1 MGRKKSDMYKKLILL
16 TVGAM
21 VTLSL
26 GACST
31 STKNDQT
38 DESAGKEQLT
48 KEKETRK
55 KESERKEKE
64 NKEEQIKQEQEKK
77 KEDEKL
83 KESQSKEEQKLKEE
97 QEKKEQ
103 EEKLKNEQAKQEEKK
118 KQQEDA
124 EKQQQVAELL
134 ATDNPQK
141 YIDAYNEFTMKGN
154 PMPPEQRGSS
164 PAPESAG
171 LSNQE
176 YQVILWGIIDYYGN
190 AFTQGL
196 ITEEQNKAVQ
206 KEAIDKAYS
215 GAYGKSSDE
224 KEEIN
229 ITSENVVE
237 FVDKYVRENSSLEL
251 SYPEVKV
258 ADDGV
263 SQQVYFESIHPGS
276 PARGYFIVSP
286 SGTIQRFSNGG
297 QPLKTLE
304 GL

>member
-1 MGRKKSDMYKKLILL
+1 MGRKKSFMYKKLMLL
-16 TVGAM
+16 AVGTMA
-21 VTLSL
+21 TLAL

-31 STKNDQT
+31 HTENNQT
-38 DESAGKEQLT
+38 DESVGKEQLT
-48 KEKETRK
+48 KENETGET
-55 KESERKEKE
+55 ESERKEKE
-64 NKEEQIKQEQEKK
+64 KKEEQIKQEQEQEQRKQ
-77 KEDEKL
+77 DEKL
-83 KESQSKEEQKLKEE
+83 KENRVKEEQKLKEE
-97 QEKKEQ
+97 QEKKAQ
-103 EEKLKNEQAKQEEKK
+103 EEKIKKEQAKQEEEEKK
-118 KQQEDA
+118 
-124 EKQQQVAELL
+124 QQVAELL

-190 AFTQGL
+190 AFNQGL
-196 ITEEQNKAVQ
+196 ITEEQNKAAK

-215 GAYGKSSDE
+215 GAYGKNSDE
-224 KEEIN
+224 KKEIN

-237 FVDKYVRENSSLEL
+237 FLDKYVRETSSLEL
-251 SYPEVKV
+251 SYLEVKV

-297 QPLKTLE
+297 QPLKPFEDL
-304 GL
+304 